1 MNELPLVEYE
11 MKYKVNLELVDE
23 SKLRR
28 TIENKATLALSN
40 PQTEDII

>member
-1 MNELPLVEYE
+1 MNESLLVQYE
-11 MKYKVNLELVDE
+11 MKYQVNLQLVDE

-28 TIENKATLALSN
+28 TIENKTTLALSN